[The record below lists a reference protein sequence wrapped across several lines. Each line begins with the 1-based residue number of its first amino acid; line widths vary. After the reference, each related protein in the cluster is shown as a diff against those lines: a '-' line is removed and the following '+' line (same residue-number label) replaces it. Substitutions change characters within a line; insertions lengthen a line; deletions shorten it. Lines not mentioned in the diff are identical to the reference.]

1 MCPHP
6 SRARGWALPSFCLT
20 SALRWMMVVVLS
32 EEVLCQAGLFSVLD
46 SQRETAPL
54 SHTALGCPHY
64 CSATGP
70 FPPQIAPPT
79 A

>member
-1 MCPHP
+1 
-6 SRARGWALPSFCLT
+6 
-20 SALRWMMVVVLS
+20 MVVVLS
-32 EEVLCQAGLFSVLD
+32 EEVLCQAGLFNVLE

-64 CSATGP
+64 YSGTGP
-70 FPPQIAPPT
+70 FLSQIAPPT